1 MFEVAS
7 ISSMQGEANTK
18 TGSKLA
24 EIEPVKF
31 ADDKPAEVTAPRSVL
46 FCILSVSQG
55 RKRLMPSAGKPAVVP
70 L

>member
-18 TGSKLA
+18 TGSTSA

-31 ADDKPAEVTAPRSVL
+31 ADDKPAQVTTPRSVL
-46 FCILSVSQG
+46 SFYSYCFSG
-55 RKRLMPSAGKPAVVP
+55 A
-70 L
+70 